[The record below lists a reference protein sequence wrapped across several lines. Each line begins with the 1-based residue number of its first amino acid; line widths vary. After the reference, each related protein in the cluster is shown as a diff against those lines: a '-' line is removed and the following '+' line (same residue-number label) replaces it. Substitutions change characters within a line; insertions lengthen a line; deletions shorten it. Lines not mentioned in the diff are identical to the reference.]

1 MASNVRIF
9 FAGVGT
15 TFILLGVG
23 FGGGLM
29 MAKSALEEPTGD
41 RSRASSELPP
51 ARVILPSTTEAAL
64 PPQTPKEQQVVAA
77 SSEPAPQPQA
87 QPAKEVVQ
95 APVQQQVDKVDTQ
108 KAKAEERARRKRVAE
123 RKAKRPAAEK
133 AKQQHIEPDE
143 RPRGAV
149 MAFGGDEPRQSGGFE
164 GCGELARACIR
175 QARATWWRR

>member
-1 MASNVRIF
+1 MASNLRIF

-41 RSRASSELPP
+41 RPRASSELPP

-64 PPQTPKEQQVVAA
+64 PRQNPKEQQLVAA
-77 SSEPAPQPQA
+77 SPETAPKPEA

-95 APVQQQVDKVDTQ
+95 APVQQQVYKVDTQ
-108 KAKAEERARRKRVAE
+108 KTKAEERARRKRVAE
-123 RKAKRPAAEK
+123 RKAKWLAAEK

-143 RPRGAV
+143 RSRGAV
-149 MAFGGDEPRQSGGFE
+149 MAFGGDEPRQSGGFGFFGRE
-164 GCGELARACIR
+164 
-175 QARATWWRR
+175 

>member
-95 APVQQQVDKVDTQ
+95 APVRQQVDTKR
-108 KAKAEERARRKRVAE
+108 AKAEERASRKRVAE
-123 RKAKRPAAEK
+123 RKAKWLAEK
-133 AKQQHIEPDE
+133 AKHQHVEPDE
-143 RPRGAV
+143 PSRGAV
-149 MAFGGDEPRQSGGFE
+149 MAFGSDEPRQSGGFGFFGRE
-164 GCGELARACIR
+164 
-175 QARATWWRR
+175 

>member
-1 MASNVRIF
+1 MASNLRIF

-41 RSRASSELPP
+41 RPRASSELPP

-64 PPQTPKEQQVVAA
+64 PRQNPKEEQLVAA
-77 SSEPAPQPQA
+77 SPETAPKPEA

-95 APVQQQVDKVDTQ
+95 APVRQQVDTKR
-108 KAKAEERARRKRVAE
+108 AKAEERASRKRVAE
-123 RKAKRPAAEK
+123 RKAKWLAEK
-133 AKQQHIEPDE
+133 AKHHEPS
-143 RPRGAV
+143 RGAV
-149 MAFGGDEPRQSGGFE
+149 MAFGSDEPRQSGGFGFFGRE
-164 GCGELARACIR
+164 
-175 QARATWWRR
+175 

>member
-23 FGGGLM
+23 FVSGLM

-41 RSRASSELPP
+41 RSRASWEVPP

-64 PPQTPKEQQVVAA
+64 PPQNPKEQQLIAA
-77 SSEPAPQPQA
+77 SPETAPQPEA
-87 QPAKEVVQ
+87 QPAKKVVQ
-95 APVQQQVDKVDTQ
+95 APVEQQVDTK

-123 RKAKRPAAEK
+123 RKANRLAAEK
-133 AKQQHIEPDE
+133 AKHQHIEPDE
-143 RPRGAV
+143 RSRGAV
-149 MAFGGDEPRQSGGFE
+149 MAFGSDEPRQSGGFGFFGRE
-164 GCGELARACIR
+164 
-175 QARATWWRR
+175 

>member
-95 APVQQQVDKVDTQ
+95 ALVQQQVDKVDTQ
-108 KAKAEERARRKRVAE
+108 KAKAEERARRKRVAD
-123 RKAKRPAAEK
+123 RKAKRLAEK
-133 AKQQHIEPDE
+133 AMHQHVEPDE
-143 RPRGAV
+143 RSRGAV
-149 MAFGGDEPRQSGGFE
+149 MAFGSDEPRQSGGFGFFGRE
-164 GCGELARACIR
+164 
-175 QARATWWRR
+175 